1 MILQNTQQQQI
12 KCKIITTNETK
23 QKEEK
28 KTSTQGEH
36 VWRETRKV
44 MQAPSLILAEL
55 MQIQA

>member
-12 KCKIITTNETK
+12 KCKITTTNETK
-23 QKEEK
+23 QKK
-28 KTSTQGEH
+28 NTQGEH